1 VGENNMLNQF
11 KSFKLQKGKI
21 SQRLLIIITIVMTAL
36 IAMGLFF
43 SSKKASSKDAGENE
57 AGQTEEGHS
66 HEENAKG
73 TTKDGAEEAKHSEEE
88 GGEKENTEAIS
99 LTAQQITEQGIKLA
113 KVEMGTVIKSASY
126 PAKVMVNT
134 DRQAHVSPAFSGQ
147 VVAVNVELG
156 QRVQKGQALATL
168 VVPDLVDQQANL
180 QVAQTSLELARQDYE
195 RERQL
200 WSQGISAKQDYQRA
214 YNAYKQA
221 QIQVQATRSRLSA
234 FGASSSSNGRY
245 VLTAPIAGIIS
256 KKDLVM
262 GENVQLA
269 SQLFIIDQLDQL
281 WLEFIVPSSEFS
293 AIAPNQQVEF
303 KSLQTGNTFK
313 AQIQSLNSEADV
325 QTGRLQVRAKVT
337 TQADVLRPNVLV
349 NVFVTDAQAKTAL
362 RVQKKALQQVE
373 GKPVVFVI
381 ESEEKGLVHLKAQP
395 IEVGVSSQDGQWLEV
410 ISGLTEGQKY
420 IAQGSFL
427 LKSELE
433 KDEAGHGH

>member
-1 VGENNMLNQF
+1 MNAKQN
-11 KSFKLQKGKI
+11 GKI
-21 SQRLLIIITIVMTAL
+21 SQSLMIVVLILITVLVSLAIWL
-36 IAMGLFF
+36 
-43 SSKKASSKDAGENE
+43 SSKKTESEGRGYDEGNAEQSDEDSS
-57 AGQTEEGHS
+57 EEGH
-66 HEENAKG
+66 
-73 TTKDGAEEAKHSEEE
+73 AEE
-88 GGEKENTEAIS
+88 GEIQ
-99 LTAQQITEQGIKLA
+99 LTSQQMVEQGLKVAVASTGLVEKLTTLPG
-113 KVEMGTVIKSASY
+113 KLV
-126 PAKVMVNT
+126 VNT
-134 DRQAHVSPAFSGQ
+134 DQQAHISPNFSGYVEQ
-147 VVAVNVELG
+147 INVALG
-156 QRVQKGQALATL
+156 QSVQKGQTLAVLT
-168 VVPDLVDQQANL
+168 VPELIDQQANL
-180 QVAQTSLELARQDYE
+180 RMAQVNLDLARKDYQ
-195 RERQL
+195 REQQL

-214 YNAYKQA
+214 ENAYRQA
-221 QIQVQATRSRLSA
+221 QITVQSSQARLNA
-234 FGASSSSNGRY
+234 LGASGNNNGRF
-245 VLTAPIAGIIS
+245 LIKAPISGVIS
-256 KKDLVM
+256 KKDIVV

-269 SQLFIIDQLDQL
+269 DQLFVIENLKDL
-281 WLEFIVPSSEFS
+281 WLEFNL
-293 AIAPNQQVEF
+293 PNTSNIQLQVGQILNF
-303 KSLQTGNTFK
+303 KTNGSDQNYQAKVQT
-313 AQIQSLNSEADV
+313 LNPEADL